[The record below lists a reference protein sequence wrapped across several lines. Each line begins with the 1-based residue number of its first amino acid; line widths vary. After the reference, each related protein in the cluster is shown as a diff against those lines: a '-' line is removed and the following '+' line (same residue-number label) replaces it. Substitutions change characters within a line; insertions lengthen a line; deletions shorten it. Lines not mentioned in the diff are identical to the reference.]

1 MRSLAILALIISAIP
16 TAGSAQTVECRTIP
30 KATDRLACYDR
41 LTPPMAVQKPTS
53 AAAAT
58 PAQQTPAAGSATP
71 LADTLAIENARLSS
85 KLKSICRGC

>member
-16 TAGSAQTVECRTIP
+16 TAGSTQTAECRTIP

-41 LTPPMAVQKPTS
+41 LAPPMAVQKPTS
-53 AAAAT
+53 AAET
-58 PAQQTPAAGSATP
+58 PAPQAPAAGSATP